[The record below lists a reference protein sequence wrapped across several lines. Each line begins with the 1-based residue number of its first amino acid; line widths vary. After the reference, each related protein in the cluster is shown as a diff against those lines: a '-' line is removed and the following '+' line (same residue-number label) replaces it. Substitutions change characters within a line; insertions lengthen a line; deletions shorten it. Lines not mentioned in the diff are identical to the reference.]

1 MESMRSRRALLGLV
15 AGVPI
20 ALQLARAR
28 SALAAGQIEKGIY
41 RVRGEA
47 RVNGAPAKAGGDV
60 KAGDAVTTGG
70 DGEIV
75 FVIARDAVLVR
86 ANSRVEVSGSV
97 GAQVATG
104 LRIVTGAV
112 LSVFSPGQPKRI
124 VTQTAT
130 IGVRGTAVYVEA
142 QSDKTYVCTCYGT
155 VDLEAAQDPASR
167 ETVRTMHHDQP
178 RYIMAKGAPQMIMG
192 APVVNHTDA
201 ELIFLESL
209 VGRRPA
215 FLDQPGYDSG
225 RY

>member
-1 MESMRSRRALLGLV
+1 MPSRRTLLGIA
-15 AGVPI
+15 AGLPL
-20 ALQLARAR
+20 AAQLARVR
-28 SALAAGQIEKGIY
+28 TVLAAGQIEKGVY
-41 RVRGEA
+41 RARGDA
-47 RVNGAPAKAGGDV
+47 RINGAPAKQGQDV
-60 KAGDAVTTGG
+60 KAGDVVTTGR

-86 ANSRVEVSGSV
+86 ADSRVEVSGSV
-97 GAQVATG
+97 GSLVATG

-112 LSVFSPGQPKRI
+112 LSVFSPGQAKRI

-142 QSDKTYVCTCYGT
+142 QGEKTYVCTCYG
-155 VDLEAAQDPASR
+155 VADLEAAQDPASR
-167 ETVRTMHHDQP
+167 ETVQTTHHDQP
-178 RYIMAKGAPQMIMG
+178 RYVMAKGAPQMIMG

-209 VGRRPA
+209 VGRRPP
-215 FLDQPGYDSG
+215 FPQQPGYDPS